1 MKISKSTQRRVIAL
15 FVLVCLLSLPNL
27 ILSVL
32 HVVIDKDWRT
42 TNNVTIVGMMD
53 VRRPSYMLG
62 EGEQSF
68 CAPTL
73 LRAATE
79 DSPAIMAEPSQYLIY
94 ATEGDY
100 EIDTPANNLR
110 KVMLCLSMVAIFV
123 LSILLFGV
131 VYQVIRGFRTGEFF
145 TRKSVVMVRVMAA
158 VYCIGSLIWSNF
170 GALEGSVAADFCG
183 ALRPQ
188 SMGGAYVL
196 NTDSIVIPL
205 LMLVI
210 AELMNI
216 AYMLNE
222 EESATL

>member
-131 VYQVIRGFRTGEFF
+131 IYQVIRGFRTGEFF

-170 GALEGSVAADFCG
+170 GALDGSVAADFCG

>member
-1 MKISKSTQRRVIAL
+1 MKIAKSTQRRVIAL

-170 GALEGSVAADFCG
+170 GALDGSVAADFCG

>member
-170 GALEGSVAADFCG
+170 GALDGSVAADFCG

-188 SMGGAYVL
+188 SLGGAYVL

>member
-94 ATEGDY
+94 ATAGDY

-131 VYQVIRGFRTGEFF
+131 IYQVIRGFRTGEFF

-170 GALEGSVAADFCG
+170 GALDGSVAADFCG